1 MKLNSV
7 LTGGALL
14 ALAACAD
21 QPTVTAR
28 APEAAPLLAAGAN
41 GVEGRYL
48 VILKEGA
55 DPASVAAVA
64 GATPRHTYTSA
75 INGFAATLNSGQ
87 LTALRHNPAVEYIEQ
102 DQLFEYTA
110 TQSGATWGLDR
121 IDQRNLPLSGTYTHT
136 ATAGSVRAYI
146 IDSGINPSHTQFGGR
161 AAVSYDATGGN
172 GIDCNG
178 HGTHV
183 AGTVGGSTYGVAKA
197 VLLRAV
203 RVGTCGS
210 SLYTADIVEGIDWVR
225 ANHTKP
231 AVANMSLGGGASSSI
246 NTATT
251 NLINAGVT
259 VVVAAGNSNTN
270 ACNGSPSGVTA
281 AIVVAA
287 STSTDARAT
296 YSNYG
301 SCVDLYAPGSS
312 ITSAWYSSTTAT
324 NTISGTSMA
333 SPHVTGVAA
342 LYKATFGDAS
352 QATVQSWI
360 VNNSTANVITGNITG
375 TPNRLL
381 YKSTL

>member
-1 MKLNSV
+1 MKLNPV
-7 LTGGALL
+7 LTAAALL
-14 ALAACAD
+14 SLAACAD
-21 QPTVTAR
+21 QSPVTAR

-75 INGFAATLNSGQ
+75 INGFAATLNGGQ
-87 LTALRHNPAVEYIEQ
+87 LTALRHNPSVEYIEQ
-102 DQLFEYTA
+102 DQLFEYTT
-110 TQSGATWGLDR
+110 TQSGATWGIDR
-121 IDQRNLPLSGTYTHT
+121 IDQRNRPLSGTYTYT

-146 IDSGINPSHTQFGGR
+146 IDSGINPSHTQFGTR
-161 AAVSYDATGGN
+161 AQVAYDATGGN

-231 AVANMSLGGGASSSI
+231 AVANMSLGGGASSAI

-381 YKSTL
+381 FKSTL